1 MKNWTFERLNQ
12 ILKPDFKCDVLSSY
26 THRFLYMDESK
37 NVNGYQVS
45 TSPTEKISM
54 SFNEYYN
61 YIKSTNV
68 TSSSQSF
75 PNYYLQQGL
84 VAEMGPLIL
93 EEYKKFSLETAL
105 YYKQLGNWDEL
116 TNNLLLCGKTG
127 FITPVHFDEQ
137 ENLFVQLNGTK
148 RVRLFH
154 PDNWFSL
161 YPYPIGHPCD
171 RQSQLTLPTT
181 PGLLIII
188 LLVQSFGKYIL

>member
-1 MKNWTFERLNQ
+1 MEIKRYLWNSNEATDAIKKDLPVILLKCPLCIPAMTNWTLERLNQ
-12 ILKPDFKCDVLSSY
+12 VLNPNFKCDVLASY

-37 NVNGYQVS
+37 NVNGYNLVS
-45 TSPTEKISM
+45 QTEKVSM

-61 YIKSTNV
+61 YIKSINV

-75 PNYYLQQGL
+75 PNYFFQQGL

-105 YYKQLGNWDEL
+105 YYKKIGNWDEL

-127 FITPVHFDEQ
+127 FVTPVHFDEQ
-137 ENLFVQLNGTK
+137 ENLFAQLNGMK

-154 PDNWFSL
+154 PDNW
-161 YPYPIGHPCD
+161 
-171 RQSQLTLPTT
+171 
-181 PGLLIII
+181 
-188 LLVQSFGKYIL
+188 